1 MRVYHIDREEEAIAE
16 VQRYLRALSYRHE
29 SIPHVGVDG
38 IYNDETR
45 EAVRAFQALFA
56 LLETGV
62 ADRET
67 FERLY
72 RESLTVPRRGE
83 R

>member
-1 MRVYHIDREEEAIAE
+1 MRVYRIDREAEATRE

-29 SIPHVGVDG
+29 SIPHIGVDG
-38 IYNDETR
+38 IYGIETR

-56 LLETGV
+56 LIETGI

-72 RESLTVPRRGE
+72 REFLTVSRRGE

>member
-1 MRVYHIDREEEAIAE
+1 MRVYRIDREEEAIAE
-16 VQRYLRALSYRHE
+16 VQRYLRALSYRHK

-38 IYNDETR
+38 IYNAETR

-56 LLETGV
+56 LLETGI

-72 RESLTVPRRGE
+72 LESLTVPRRGE